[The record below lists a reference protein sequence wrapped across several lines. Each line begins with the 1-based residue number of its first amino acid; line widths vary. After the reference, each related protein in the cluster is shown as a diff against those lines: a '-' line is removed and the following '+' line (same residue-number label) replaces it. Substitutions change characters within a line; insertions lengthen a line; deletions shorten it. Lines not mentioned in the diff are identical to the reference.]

1 MSAEADARVA
11 AVAARQH
18 GVATLSQLREAGLTE
33 RMVEGRVA
41 RGLLTRVHR
50 GVYRVGP
57 LEPPRAR
64 AMAAVLACG
73 PGARASHRTAAPLW
87 EMGPAPACGQPVE
100 VKVPGRRVV
109 RRPGILTY
117 RASPAEA
124 RQVATVDGV
133 PVTTPL
139 RTLLDLSR
147 VLPSGELEKCVAR
160 ALRMR
165 LVTEAKLADVV
176 AALRG
181 RRGIPALAAIL
192 ARDGGPVFTRSALED
207 RFHAAVRRFALP
219 VPAYNT
225 FLGRYEVDC
234 YWEEADLVVELDGAA
249 FHASWRSQTNDR
261 RRDTDLAALGIR
273 VVRVTWQHLER
284 EFEPTMA
291 KIVRAIAIGIERRR
305 AARRTLDAAPVS
317 AKDSRR

>member
-1 MSAEADARVA
+1 MSADADARVA

-18 GVATLSQLREAGLTE
+18 GVATLSQLQEAGLTE
-33 RMVEGRVA
+33 RMIEGRVA
-41 RGLLTRVHR
+41 RGLLSRVHR

-73 PGARASHRTAAPLW
+73 SGARASHRTAASVW
-87 EMGPAPACGQPVE
+87 EIGPSTPRGQPVE

-124 RQVATVDGV
+124 QKVATVDGI

-139 RTLLDLSR
+139 DTLLDLSR
-147 VLPSGELEKCVAR
+147 VVPNGELEKCVAL
-160 ALRMR
+160 ALRLR
-165 LVTEAKLADVV
+165 LVTERELADVV
-176 AALRG
+176 VRLRG
-181 RRGIPALAAIL
+181 RRGIPALAAIV

-207 RFHAAVRRFALP
+207 RFRAAVGLFAIP
-219 VPAYNT
+219 EPACNT
-225 FLGRYEVDC
+225 RIGPYEVDC

-249 FHASWRSQTNDR
+249 FHTSWRSQTNDR
-261 RRDTDLAALGIR
+261 RRDGDLAALGIR
-273 VVRVTWQHLER
+273 VIRVTWGQLER
-284 EFEPTMA
+284 EFEPTMG
-291 KIVRAIAIGIERRR
+291 KVLQAIAVGMERRR
-305 AARRTLDAAPVS
+305 AAGRA
-317 AKDSRR
+317 